1 METKK
6 NTNAAYESPVIE
18 TVELVL
24 EGSVLNGSVL
34 NGDST
39 GVGGGG
45 TIGGSD
51 SDLEG

>member
-24 EGSVLNGSVL
+24 EGSVLQNSPG
-34 NGDST
+34 

-45 TIGGSD
+45 VNPDGEID
-51 SDLEG
+51 E